1 MKKLIFPSVLLALLV
16 SHVSIATAA
25 SCESLASMKFPD
37 ATVTAAQSAGGICK
51 VALTLKPSG
60 DSAIKVEL
68 WLPESTWNGKFE
80 AVGNGD
86 GTAIS
91 PPMPSPPQCGEA
103 MPSHPPIRDIRAA
116 LSSLCRF

>member
-1 MKKLIFPSVLLALLV
+1 MKKLIFSCVVLAWIA
-16 SHVSIATAA
+16 SHVSVAAAA

-60 DSAIKVEL
+60 DSAKVEL

-91 PPMPSPPQCGEA
+91 PPMPSPPQS
-103 MPSHPPIRDIRAA
+103 MPRQR
-116 LSSLCRF
+116 